1 MSFKVLFRDELRGL
15 YTSKAMLALL
25 VGLPVLMVILYL
37 ATPDIEG
44 MPLTAF
50 SALVASSLAGS
61 IAAVMLAVGMI
72 NEKNRKVYDLFL
84 VRPVKPS
91 NILLA
96 KFAASFLFVILA
108 VLLSIGVGAAT
119 DFYRGT
125 TFSGEALKALG
136 SSILLSTSM
145 IAVASAAGV
154 VIGASISSILV
165 GVILVLYGGNQ
176 LVGLVAALSM
186 NLSQNVLVQ
195 VLPAMVICLVLMV
208 VAVEVF
214 KRRRN

>member
-25 VGLPVLMVILYL
+25 VGLPVLMVIMYL
-37 ATPDIEG
+37 AMPDNSG
-44 MPLTAF
+44 MPLSVFT
-50 SALVASSLAGS
+50 ALVASSLAGS
-61 IAAVMLAVGMI
+61 IASVMVAVGMI

-84 VRPVKPS
+84 VRPV
-91 NILLA
+91 NGAYILLA

-108 VLLSIGVGAAT
+108 VLLSIGVGMAT
-119 DFYRGT
+119 DVYRGNAL
-125 TFSGEALKALG
+125 SGESLIGLAK
-136 SSILLSTSM
+136 SVTMSISM
-145 IAVASAAGV
+145 IAVASAVGV
-154 VIGASISSILV
+154 AIGASISSILV

-176 LVGLVAALSM
+176 LVGLLAAVSLNFS
-186 NLSQNVLVQ
+186 NNFALQIAPSL
-195 VLPAMVICLVLMV
+195 AICLVLLV